1 MIKTQKIDDLKKLRD
16 KYRTLFSGPE
26 GMEVLRHILK
36 SGGYGEDIFCEN
48 VNRNNYMQGRNS
60 LAIEI
65 LKMATKEK
73 E

>member
-1 MIKTQKIDDLKKLRD
+1 MIKTQKVDDLKKL
-16 KYRTLFSGPE
+16 KGKFNIVFSGPE

-36 SGGYGEDIFCEN
+36 MGGYGEDLFCEN

-60 LAIEI
+60 LAVEI
-65 LKMATKEK
+65 LKMSTKEK